1 MGDRLQQGP
10 NRFIPIENVRSNRDK
25 PPGFCGCAVGWAY
38 VSAFAN
44 REGPQL
50 KGEARGVRRGP
61 S

>member
-10 NRFIPIENVRSNRDK
+10 NRFIPIENIRSNRDK

-44 REGPQL
+44 GEGPQL
-50 KGEARGVRRGP
+50 KPDR
-61 S
+61 